1 VKHGHATNVVVTK
14 YWSFMDKLKA
24 HTILNQSKLGMNFT
38 LMEINEAL
46 LATGDL
52 DVFRHTEQPNR
63 TLCTD
68 GFESSN
74 DRPSAAENQRAARLR
89 LETVGRYWVASKDA
103 D

>member
-1 VKHGHATNVVVTK
+1 
-14 YWSFMDKLKA
+14 MDKGMA
-24 HTILNQSKLGMNFT
+24 HALLNQAKLGMGIT
-38 LMEINEAL
+38 LDQINEAL
-46 LATGDL
+46 LKTGDL

-68 GFESSN
+68 GFESCN

-89 LETVGRYWVASKDA
+89 LETVGRYWVANQDA